1 MKILYGIQGTGNGH
15 ISRAEDIVPHLKKMG
30 DVDILVSGNQSQ
42 VNAQFEINYQRMGLT
57 FLSSKSGKV
66 DLLKTVMNAN
76 PIRFIKE
83 IRDFPIAK
91 YDLVIS
97 DFEPVSAWAALTR
110 NVPCIELSHQAA
122 VAHTDSPK
130 PDGNFTIGN
139 YILNHYCPTKKKYGF
154 HFESFAETVFTP
166 LIRKSIR
173 EIETRNESYYTVYLP
188 AYHDDVIAKVLKIF
202 NIEWHVFSKY
212 AKKTYTVENIT
223 FYPIDGEKFTESL
236 ATCSGVLCGAGFEL
250 PAEALFLG
258 KKLLVIPMIGQYEQ
272 LCNAASLKKLGVT
285 VLNELSLVHY
295 RTINNWISITKPIQI
310 TYQDQ
315 TEQIIDTIMQDF
327 ESNTIPKIEI
337 SRPLLNP
344 QFYKLFL

>member
-15 ISRAEDIVPHLKKMG
+15 LSRAEDIVPHLNKMG
-30 DVDILVSGNQSQ
+30 DVDVLVSGNQSQ
-42 VNAQFEINYQRMGLT
+42 VNAKFEINYQRLGLT

-66 DLLKTVMNAN
+66 DLLKTVMHAN
-76 PIRFIKE
+76 PIRFLNEIK
-83 IRDFPIAK
+83 DFPVSQ

-110 NVPCIELSHQAA
+110 NIPCVELSHQAA
-122 VAHTDSPK
+122 VAHPLSPK
-130 PDGNFTIGN
+130 ADTIKPIGN

-154 HFESFAETVFTP
+154 HFNSYDETIFTP

-173 EIETRNESYYTVYLP
+173 QIETSNEPHYTVYLP
-188 AYHDDVIAKVLKIF
+188 AYHDDVIAKVLANFK
-202 NIEWHVFSKY
+202 IEWHVFSKY
-212 AKKTYTVENIT
+212 AKEIYTVDNIT
-223 FYPIDGEKFTESL
+223 FFPVDAEKFTKSL
-236 ATCSGVLCGAGFEL
+236 AQCSGILCGAGFEL

-258 KKLLVIPMIGQYEQ
+258 KKLMVIPMIGQYEQ

-285 VLNELSLVHY
+285 VLNELSLIHF
-295 RTINNWISITKPIQI
+295 RTIQNWLTITQPIQI

-315 TEQIIDTIMQDF
+315 TEQIIETIIHDF
-327 ESNTIPKIEI
+327 ERNTIPSIEL